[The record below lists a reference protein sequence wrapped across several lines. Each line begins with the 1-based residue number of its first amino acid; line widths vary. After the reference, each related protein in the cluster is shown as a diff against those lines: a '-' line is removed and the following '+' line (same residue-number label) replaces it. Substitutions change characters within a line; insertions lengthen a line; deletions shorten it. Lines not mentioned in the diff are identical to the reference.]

1 MVYGEFVGR
10 DGLVYSASF
19 DGEGLPHASITL
31 SNIVISMD
39 AGERK
44 FVGFKT
50 TSCKISV
57 VTDTDLTWAYTESS
71 TGISVVVTND
81 TDGVV
86 VFSGYVVP
94 FSFEQPVTGCAD
106 TVTIDCVDDITA
118 HKNTLYV
125 SLNEGTKY
133 GVDERGIDIV
143 RNMARI
149 VGENRISQIVVHKN
163 FDWDNLDEIV
173 LDTKVAQAGF
183 LQDKMTAL
191 EAMNA
196 VCVFFG
202 FTAHMVGNKLY
213 LYDEYCLTHAAQGK
227 DRNAVVEGWE
237 LDGSGGY
244 IRAKYYD
251 TSDSPFREVNVN
263 DLHIHKGVTLSVERA
278 YDGIQATPSGSDTS
292 ILLPNVCDEENV
304 KENTDGRGTEP
315 QWGIADDSDEKC
327 IVHEWRKPVESK
339 VMDLGETYRDGIKS
353 WVSPSQVF
361 PQFEAGGWEGYWE
374 TGAQLLSIQK
384 EEIRTAYMGF
394 QYKHLSDPRIVLWIR
409 DMQGN
414 GLHRMGFQNLGYS
427 HTGGYVELKVSYKRV
442 NSDSIDLE
450 SSDYGDDS
458 ELKMFHM
465 KFGNRYFLSDYANG
479 LKYGS
484 NYAYKDSLIISEQR
498 KYWDGVIIIDRGAV
512 MPTSAAT
519 AFKRNAFAVKVDTD
533 EQITLEI
540 GVDRTVLP
548 GDPLYHETGIVI
560 SRLEILGY
568 GDEIDTSSHHY
579 RREFASSPRD
589 ILEVDAALTSRDSYQ
604 SDTSVQPSI
613 GVNARPGVVPAK
625 QYSGG
630 GYMGDTATQDI
641 VGCGILMEQLAGRY
655 NAPHNRYTMTVD
667 GYIQPF
673 DKIAY
678 NGVYYTV
685 EGYERDL
692 ANNTTLIIIN

>member
-1 MVYGEFVGR
+1 MVYGEFVGK

-19 DGEGLPHASITL
+19 DGEGLPHAPITL

-39 AGERK
+39 AGDRK

-94 FSFEQPVTGCAD
+94 FSFEQPMSGCAD

-125 SLNEGTKY
+125 SLNEGSKY

-163 FDWDNLDEIV
+163 FDWNNLDEIV

-183 LQDKMTAL
+183 IQDEMTAL

-202 FTAHMVGNKLY
+202 LTAHMVGDKLY

-237 LDGSGGY
+237 LDGSGSY
-244 IRAKYYD
+244 IRTKYYD
-251 TSDSPFREVNVN
+251 TSDSPFREVDLNE
-263 DLHIHKGVTLSVERA
+263 LHIREGVTLSVERA
-278 YDGIQATPSGSDTS
+278 YDGIQITPDGSDTS
-292 ILLPNVCDEENV
+292 VLLPDVCDEENV
-304 KENTDGRGTEP
+304 KENTDGRGTEYD
-315 QWGIADDSDEKC
+315 WAHYDESDPEC
-327 IVHEWRKPVESK
+327 VLIEWRKPVESK
-339 VMDLGETYRDGIKS
+339 LMFLGEGDRNVTGGVKAWSRRA
-353 WVSPSQVF
+353 QVF
-361 PQFEAGGWEGYWE
+361 PWLDGGYWAN
-374 TGAQLLSIQK
+374 GAMLLTIHK
-384 EEIRTAYMGF
+384 EEARTGPLNHKYSHMG
-394 QYKHLSDPRIVLWIR
+394 DPSVVLWIR
-409 DMQGN
+409 DVQGN
-414 GLHRMGFQNLGYS
+414 GLNRMGYQYLGYS
-427 HTGGYVELKVSYKRV
+427 HTGGYVELKV
-442 NSDSIDLE
+442 
-450 SSDYGDDS
+450 DYEWVTNDGYHLGDGVS
-458 ELKMFHM
+458 NGELKMLHP
-465 KFGNRYFLSDYANG
+465 KFGDRYFLSDYSSG
-479 LKYGS
+479 LRYGS
-484 NYAYKDSLIISEQR
+484 NYAHKDSLDYTEN
-498 KYWDGVIIIDRGAV
+498 KKTYFDGVVVFDRGAV
-512 MPTSAAT
+512 MPTAT
-519 AFKRNAFAVKVDTD
+519 ATRFNKNSYLIKCDTD
-533 EQITLEI
+533 AQILLEL
-540 GVDRTVLP
+540 GVNRTVLS
-548 GDPLYHETGIVI
+548 GDPLYYEEGVVI

-568 GDEIDTSSHHY
+568 GDDIDTSSSHY
-579 RREFASSPRD
+579 RREFTSSPRD
-589 ILEVDAALTSRDSYQ
+589 ILEVDAMLTSRDSYQ
-604 SDTSVQPSI
+604 SDTSVRPFI

-630 GYMGDTATQDI
+630 GYMGETSTQDI

-667 GYIQPF
+667 GNIQPF

-678 NGVYYTV
+678 NGEYYTV

-692 ANNTTLIIIN
+692 YNNTTRIIIN